1 MMKRKTLQ
9 LLTGALL
16 CQPLSAGEL
25 QAQEQDKERPNIL
38 FILSD
43 DHTSQSWG
51 IYGGILAPYVKND
64 NIKRLADEG
73 CVLDNCFCTNSI
85 SAPSRAT
92 ILTGAYSHLNGVR
105 TLEVSWADGLKQ
117 QLILFQQK
125 SGEII
130 KERILKDMW
139 NRVMDNFLRKYPE
152 DTLLSEEMLVE
163 MVDEMEKEII
173 PWYVSRI
180 CEVDL

>member
-1 MMKRKTLQ
+1 M
-9 LLTGALL
+9 
-16 CQPLSAGEL
+16 
-25 QAQEQDKERPNIL
+25 
-38 FILSD
+38 
-43 DHTSQSWG
+43 
-51 IYGGILAPYVKND
+51 YGYVDFFGILQCLILLNDQYSGGNYCESYVYDVNEVKKLEKNP
-64 NIKRLADEG
+64 ILCLERLLGNE
-73 CVLDNCFCTNSI
+73 I
-85 SAPSRAT
+85 
-92 ILTGAYSHLNGVR
+92 
-105 TLEVSWADGLKQ
+105 SWADGLNQ

>member
-1 MMKRKTLQ
+1 M
-9 LLTGALL
+9 
-16 CQPLSAGEL
+16 
-25 QAQEQDKERPNIL
+25 
-38 FILSD
+38 
-43 DHTSQSWG
+43 
-51 IYGGILAPYVKND
+51 YGYVDFFGILQCLILLNDQYSGGNYCESYVYDVNEVKKLEKN
-64 NIKRLADEG
+64 
-73 CVLDNCFCTNSI
+73 
-85 SAPSRAT
+85 T
-92 ILTGAYSHLNGVR
+92 ILC
-105 TLEVSWADGLKQ
+105 LERDEIQRILLGNEISWADGLKQ

>member
-1 MMKRKTLQ
+1 MICVVGDADKK
-9 LLTGALL
+9 LL
-16 CQPLSAGEL
+16 
-25 QAQEQDKERPNIL
+25 
-38 FILSD
+38 
-43 DHTSQSWG
+43 
-51 IYGGILAPYVKND
+51 YGYVDFFGILQCLILLNDQYSGGNYFESYVYDVNEVKELRKNPILCLERD
-64 NIKRLADEG
+64 EIKR
-73 CVLDNCFCTNSI
+73 
-85 SAPSRAT
+85 
-92 ILTGAYSHLNGVR
+92 ILLGN
-105 TLEVSWADGLKQ
+105 EISWADGLKQ